1 MMSAS
6 LAEARCQPWRVPV
19 TEHAVGQN
27 SRALVG
33 WWQGQHIQRHGADG
47 GQGKEHRTG
56 RA

>member
-6 LAEARCQPWRVPV
+6 LVEARCQPWRVPV

-27 SRALVG
+27 SHALVG